1 MSEESSS
8 YIFLLDLNSMT
19 ILKYIVFLPF
29 LDFQLRPTPPFNE
42 VFLLYIPLLYFISA
56 FHV

>member
-19 ILKYIVFLPF
+19 ILKYIVFLPS
-29 LDFQLRPTPPFNE
+29 LDFLLRPPPPFNE
-42 VFLLYIPLLYFISA
+42 DFLLYIPLLYFISA